1 MRIGV
6 LGLGTITSA
15 LVEGIG
21 NDGHTIIV
29 SERNAI
35 NSARLS
41 EKFRSVSVAKNQS
54 VVDTSD
60 VIFLGLTD
68 GVYKDALS
76 GLTFR
81 EGQKIVSLMAG
92 PQIAEVA
99 PLVAPAQLV
108 ARMIPFPSIS
118 TGGSQILVFG
128 QTELI
133 EELFGARNTIFPIDS
148 EDALADWLCVQAV
161 LSPAV
166 LMVQQAAEWLADQ
179 GADAESSERFVREL
193 VGSSLL
199 AGPCAPLL
207 RALDTPGGYN
217 QRLRDMMVDGGMTVH
232 LKEGLKALQE

>member
-1 MRIGV
+1 MGNTLMRIGV

-29 SERNAI
+29 SERNAT

-41 EKFRSVSVAKNQS
+41 EKFRSVAVAKNQS

-68 GVYKDALS
+68 GVYQDALS

-118 TGGSQILVFG
+118 TGGF
-128 QTELI
+128 
-133 EELFGARNTIFPIDS
+133 
-148 EDALADWLCVQAV
+148 ADFSVR
-161 LSPAV
+161 
-166 LMVQQAAEWLADQ
+166 AD
-179 GADAESSERFVREL
+179 
-193 VGSSLL
+193 
-199 AGPCAPLL
+199 
-207 RALDTPGGYN
+207 
-217 QRLRDMMVDGGMTVH
+217 
-232 LKEGLKALQE
+232 